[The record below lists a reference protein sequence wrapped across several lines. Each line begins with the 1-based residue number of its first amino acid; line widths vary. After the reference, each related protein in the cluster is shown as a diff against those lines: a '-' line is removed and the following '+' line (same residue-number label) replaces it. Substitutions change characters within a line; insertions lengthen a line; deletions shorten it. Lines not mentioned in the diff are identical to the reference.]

1 MSSPSNNEDAGT
13 ITRDVAARLIMV
25 EPGAFDQLV
34 REGWFKPVSRLRYKL
49 VDVVQGHIK
58 AMQHEVERGRTA
70 SEAAAHIDLGVGRF
84 GELVETNIIPRQKT
98 RSYRLDDVRQ
108 VYIRHLRSVAAGHGA
123 DNGAALSTQRARLA
137 DAQTRAAELKTGIM
151 AGDFVRLAS
160 VRKVLEREFG
170 TMREKILTTPG
181 KWADALTPFSPKD
194 RSAIYDILYAEACEL
209 LTCLSTSAVLEA
221 SADRARKLGMRWDDR
236 DEERPQP

>member
-1 MSSPSNNEDAGT
+1 MSSNTNNDNAGT

-58 AMQHEVERGRTA
+58 SMQHEVERGHTA

-84 GELVETNIIPRQKT
+84 AELVETNIIPRQKT
-98 RSYRLDDVRQ
+98 RSYDDVRQ

-123 DNGAALSTQRARLA
+123 NGGVTLAGERALLAREQREAAT
-137 DAQTRAAELKTGIM
+137 LKNQISR
-151 AGDFVRLAS
+151 GDFVSLAMVQSALVSTFS
-160 VRKVLEREFG
+160 VLRERCLTLPGAVADSIEPLSALDRGQITDIIRDKVH
-170 TMREKILTTPG
+170 
-181 KWADALTPFSPKD
+181 
-194 RSAIYDILYAEACEL
+194 EL
-209 LTCLSTSAVLEA
+209 LEDLSETKI
-221 SADRARKLGMRWDDR
+221 RFGPARGKRPDR
-236 DEERPQP
+236 DADDARIATGA

>member
-1 MSSPSNNEDAGT
+1 
-13 ITRDVAARLIMV
+13 MV

-58 AMQHEVERGRTA
+58 SMQHEVERGHTA

-84 GELVETNIIPRQKT
+84 AELVETNIIPRQKT

-123 DNGAALSTQRARLA
+123 NGGVTLAGERALLAREQREAAT
-137 DAQTRAAELKTGIM
+137 LKNQISR
-151 AGDFVRLAS
+151 GDFVSLAT
-160 VRKVLEREFG
+160 VQRKLVALFAV
-170 TMREKILTTPG
+170 MREQALTLPG
-181 KWADALTPFSPKD
+181 KCADALQPYTPKD
-194 RSAIYDILYAEACEL
+194 RGEICDIMHAEVCEMLENLSVVDVISA
-209 LTCLSTSAVLEA
+209 
-221 SADRARKLGMRWDDR
+221 RAKPRDDENAR
-236 DEERPQP
+236 IAAGA